1 MYRNSLSP
9 PVFPATWASDW
20 GEDQFGLWMA
30 FTLKGVRQAFRWCEP
45 GTFLMGSPEDEPER
59 YDDETLHEVTLTRGF
74 WLADTTVT
82 QELWQAVMGKNPS
95 EFKGADRPVE
105 QVSWEDVQEFLG
117 KLNKL
122 VPELSARL
130 PWEAE
135 WEYGCRAGTTTPFSF
150 GENIM
155 TDQVNYDG
163 NSPYNNGAKGEYRGE
178 TVTVKSL
185 PCNNRGLYEMHGNV
199 WEWCAD
205 WYNENYYYYGNSSVR
220 NPTGPSS
227 GSYRI
232 FRGGGWRNPPWY
244 LRSANRGRY
253 GPEYRLNALGFRL
266 VASRLA
272 Q

>member
-9 PVFPATWASDW
+9 SVFPVTWASDW

-59 YDDETLHEVTLTRGF
+59 ESWLSKETRHQVTLTQGF

-105 QVSWEDVQEFLG
+105 EVRWEDVQEFLE
-117 KLNKL
+117 KLNNL

-130 PWEAE
+130 PWESE
-135 WEYGCRAGTTTPFSF
+135 WEYGCRAGTTTPFFF

-163 NSPYNNGAKGEYRGE
+163 NYPYNNGEKGESRGE

-185 PCNNRGLYEMHGNV
+185 PCNNWGLYEMHGNV
-199 WEWCAD
+199 WEWCQD
-205 WYNENYYYYGNSSVR
+205 YYQDDLSDRPVVDPHG
-220 NPTGPSS
+220 PETG
-227 GSYRI
+227 GYRVV
-232 FRGGGWRNPPWY
+232 RGGSWFYNGRIV
-244 LRSANRGRY
+244 RSAIRGRNDSA
-253 GPEYRLNALGFRL
+253 YRNDFLGFRL
-266 VASRLA
+266 ARGH
-272 Q
+272 